1 MDKILFGMMKA
12 LWIIG
17 YIYHLHPF
25 TTSTGA
31 GFCPFAVVQWG
42 SVNRTEKKIMMAVF
56 SPDDFKAHMLAF
68 LSNCSVQSSGEIA
81 GSFRVSSEHRIYIWS
96 TELLNSGPPSG
107 ESLAAKM
114 SGHITGGLPR
124 PVARFTLTFVGRF
137 RKKKH
142 SKQTKRH
149 SYCLKKI
156 AWRVSKPKKMMESIE
171 SCKLSIQKSLRL
183 QLFGLR

>member
-137 RKKKH
+137 RKKNT
-142 SKQTKRH
+142 QN
-149 SYCLKKI
+149 
-156 AWRVSKPKKMMESIE
+156 KPKDIVLAWK
-171 SCKLSIQKSLRL
+171 KLHEEFPNPKKWWSRSNPVNSQFR
-183 QLFGLR
+183 RA